1 MLGTHR
7 SLIDIEDLTP
17 AEVVEVLDCA
27 RSFKEVNDREIK
39 KLPTLRGRTIVNLF
53 LEPSTRTRTSFEIA
67 AKRLSA
73 DAINFSAS
81 SSSTKKGESLADTA
95 ATLDAMNAD
104 LVVVRSRQE
113 GAPRV
118 IERHVRACVVNGGD
132 GKHEHPTQA
141 LLDAFTMR
149 ERFGSLEGLKVGIVG
164 DVAHS
169 RVVGSLAPLLVMMGA
184 EPVLIGPP
192 TLMPACPQALC
203 REAAESVG
211 RVGDGEGGSAGSSA
225 CGEGESAGSAAC
237 GAGAGKT
244 LQPLRV
250 CHALDEC
257 LGELDVLYMLRIQME
272 RLEGAPLPSLR
283 EYAALFGV
291 DTRRLAAMKPESVIM
306 HPGPVNRGVELSAEA
321 ADAAQSLIL
330 DQVNA
335 GVAVRMAVMYL
346 LLGGDPHGLAA

>member
-17 AEVVEVLDCA
+17 TEIVEVLDCA

-95 ATLDAMNAD
+95 ATLDAMDAD
-104 LVVVRSRQE
+104 LVVVRSCQE

-203 REAAESVG
+203 REAAEGMG
-211 RVGDGEGGSAGSSA
+211 RAGDGEG
-225 CGEGESAGSAAC
+225 ENL
-237 GAGAGKT
+237 T
-244 LQPLRV
+244 PLRV

-346 LLGGDPHGLAA
+346 LLGGDSHGLAA